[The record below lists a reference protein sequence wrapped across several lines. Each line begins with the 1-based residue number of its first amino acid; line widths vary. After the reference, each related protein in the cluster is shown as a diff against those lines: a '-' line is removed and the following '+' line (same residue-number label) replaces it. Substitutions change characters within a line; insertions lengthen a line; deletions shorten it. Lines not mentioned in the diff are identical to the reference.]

1 MANRSGSL
9 TRAPV
14 SGSRWNRQIDASSLG
29 TLSSGTTSTFTD
41 FGAILAG
48 FLVRPFGAIIFG
60 RVGDLAGAQGVSCH
74 HYGHGH
80 HDVGWLL
87 PTFGSHTVPGV
98 GTVAGIGWLAPILLV
113 SLRLLQGLALG
124 GEYGGAATYVAE
136 HSRQTERRS
145 TTSYIQTTFKRRR
158 SSACS
163 WLCW

>member
-14 SGSRWNRQIDASSLG
+14 SGSAG
-29 TLSSGTTSTFTD
+29 TGKSMPLRSVQFLSGTTSTFAD

-60 RVGDLAGAQGVSCH
+60 RVGNLAGAQGVSCH

-98 GTVAGIGWLAPILLV
+98 GTV
-113 SLRLLQGLALG
+113 
-124 GEYGGAATYVAE
+124 
-136 HSRQTERRS
+136 
-145 TTSYIQTTFKRRR
+145 
-158 SSACS
+158 
-163 WLCW
+163 

>member
-1 MANRSGSL
+1 MPLRSVQFL
-9 TRAPV
+9 
-14 SGSRWNRQIDASSLG
+14 
-29 TLSSGTTSTFTD
+29 SGTTSTFAD

-60 RVGDLAGAQGVSCH
+60 RVGNLSGAQGVSCH
-74 HYGHGH
+74 YYGHGH

-98 GTVAGIGWLAPILLV
+98 GTVAGIGWVAPILLV

-136 HSRQTERRS
+136 HSRQTERLHDELHS
-145 TTSYIQTTFKRRR
+145 NDIQTTAKRRR
-158 SSACS
+158 RSACS